1 MILQSL
7 PEVEIKVQKLM
18 WIIITILLVRYM
30 GLVLRSMDNI
40 DIHMSS
46 DIEALPKKPQPN
58 RERPITIPLIYIL

>member
-1 MILQSL
+1 M
-7 PEVEIKVQKLM
+7 QKLM
-18 WIIITILLVRYM
+18 RIIITILLVRYM

-58 RERPITIPLIYIL
+58 RERDRSLYS